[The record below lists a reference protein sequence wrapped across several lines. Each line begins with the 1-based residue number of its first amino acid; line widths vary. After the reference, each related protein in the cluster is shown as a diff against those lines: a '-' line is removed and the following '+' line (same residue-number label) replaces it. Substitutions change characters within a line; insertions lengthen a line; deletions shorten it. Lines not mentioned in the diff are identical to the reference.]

1 MKLGEFANPTTRRG
15 GGKVFVRLVAIIV
28 TIFLG
33 VGAAYAYFTARAKDK
48 QEITFAN
55 ISVDFLDSNKV
66 YTTSLFDGQS
76 VDKIQPGQSIPIN
89 NIYVKNIGEYDV
101 YAIYKLTLGITK
113 YGSTTEELFTYW
125 YNLSGDTLTGDENS
139 TTDKATLLAVA
150 GTMPTSLTL
159 KIPNTLDN
167 SYKKATAKISLEVL
181 AIQALLKEESSLSPE
196 IQACQL
202 LIKNQ
207 DQADIENILY
217 IRPNGGTYNS
227 SDETQTISQERGSTL
242 EIGTPT
248 RSGYTFTGWKFT
260 GDGSYANNKYT
271 FGKAVGS
278 LTAQWQ
284 ANSYGVSFDANGG
297 ELGDWNG
304 NLFSANDFVK
314 WQNNLNNPN
323 GNISLTDDGIIKDI
337 LVSHLWDTS
346 VTPHQPYEY
355 SLEAKANTRYTFSC
369 LLRST
374 QKRTDIGDNEELG
387 RIRLRYTDYTYTE
400 VAFYN
405 NETNWTRKT
414 LTSPAGKTVK
424 DIAFTWS
431 NWYWIDLKEVMFN
444 EGATANEF
452 KGYKDEKW
460 VEYGGSYG
468 TLPTPTREGY
478 TFKGW
483 LGASIVPDL
492 STWTLENGATYD
504 ATTGIVNFPNEK
516 SSIYSPLIAVNGITS
531 LYVKTLV
538 SSSSADAQCHLGVNY
553 YETATGSAYSSN
565 GSAREITTANEWRYI
580 THMFSKNQQ
589 ILSGTCNYIR
599 LTIQRS
605 SYATQNYSVR
615 NIQISSE
622 SADFANTYVTSSTL
636 MATAAN
642 HALVADWTENTSTTS
657 ANNATDLAMEN
668 SKCATSQIKNQ
679 STILPSKQKWF
690 E

>member
-113 YGSTTEELFTYW
+113 YGATTEELFTYW

-248 RSGYTFTGWKFT
+248 RTGYTFTGWKFT
-260 GDGSYANNKYT
+260 GDGTYTNSTYT

-297 ELGDWNG
+297 ELGAWNG

-337 LVSHLWDTS
+337 LVSRLWDTS
-346 VTPHQPYEY
+346 VTPHQTYDY
-355 SLEAKANTRYTFSC
+355 SLEAKTNTRYTFSC

-405 NETNWTRKT
+405 NETDWTRKT

-460 VEYGGSYG
+460 VEFDSSYG

-504 ATTGIVNFPNEK
+504 ATTGIVNFPNEN
-516 SSIYSPLIAVNGITS
+516 SSMYSPLIAVNGITS

-565 GSAREITTANEWRYI
+565 GSAREITNANEWRYI

-615 NIQISSE
+615 NVQISST
-622 SADFANTYVTSSTL
+622 SYDFANTYVTSSTL